1 MDITIAQ
8 TVIAGVF
15 GVVVT
20 LIPVGFA
27 YYQRRRAAEEARL
40 RRIAL
45 EALQD
50 VQVLYAIEAK
60 LLDMIHDVSGQNMKH
75 RIRQEVEI
83 EQGLA
88 LSGKYTPGRLKS
100 RMKQLCVGNDA
111 RFFFEISVQI
121 APPITIWKLGYN
133 GDWN

>member
-1 MDITIAQ
+1 MDITLAQ
-8 TVIAGVF
+8 TVIAGIF

-20 LIPVGFA
+20 LIPIGFA

-50 VQVLYAIEAK
+50 VKVLYAIEAK
-60 LLDMIHDVSGQNMKH
+60 LLEMIHDVSGQNMKH

-83 EQGLA
+83 AQGLV

-100 RMKQLCVGNDA
+100 RMKQLQQTEPTID
-111 RFFFEISVQI
+111 I
-121 APPITIWKLGYN
+121 PPP
-133 GDWN
+133 